1 MLKDFQSNARPV
13 TRRCIVSTLN
23 EIAMNHARMAREK
36 AQESAGPSERHLQI
50 VGFEIP
56 PVDAQQHA
64 PLHLV
69 AAAQD
74 GHHVLATGYSL

>member
-1 MLKDFQSNARPV
+1 
-13 TRRCIVSTLN
+13 VSTLN

-50 VGFEIP
+50 VGFEVP
-56 PVDAQQHA
+56 PVDAQQHV

-69 AAAQD
+69 AVAQD
-74 GHHVLATGYSL
+74 GHQLVANGYSL